1 MLTFEQCG
9 YTPIPIIGVPYQA
22 CWLELELDREHV
34 AAPPS
39 CHQPD
44 LREWERCAPV
54 ALPTYCSR
62 PQRSMLRPSW
72 AVVPAQAPALAGPRY
87 SGIETRG
94 VHHAHWLFPC

>member
-39 CHQPD
+39 CHQPGPTHRD
-44 LREWERCAPV
+44 VPPLPC
-54 ALPTYCSR
+54 LPTA
-62 PQRSMLRPSW
+62 PGRSGPCCIR
-72 AVVPAQAPALAGPRY
+72 AGLLCLPKHQHWPDHA
-87 SGIETRG
+87 T
-94 VHHAHWLFPC
+94 VH